1 MEVLIVL
8 LFAALIGVAAVLAS
22 IAIWAPRATFVRT
35 AAVVATAFFVPLAYL
50 AMNELLSKP
59 KPMTQEWADRN
70 VAEATLLGVSLEE
83 GKAIYLW
90 LRLDGALAP
99 RYYVLPWQT
108 NVAERLQ
115 KLVEEAIEKGATVRI
130 MNPFTRKSFQD
141 LGQLNME
148 IVPPPALPRKRLPD
162 VPQIFNPRE
171 RSI

>member
-1 MEVLIVL
+1 MEVLIIL
-8 LFAALIGVAAVLAS
+8 LFAALIGVAALLAS
-22 IAIWAPRATFVRT
+22 IAIWAPRATFVRS
-35 AAVVATAFFVPLAYL
+35 AAVVATAMFIPLTYL
-50 AMNELLSKP
+50 GMNELLSKP
-59 KPMTQEWADRN
+59 KPMAQEWADKN
-70 VAEATLLGVSLEE
+70 VAEATVLGVSLDE

-99 RYYVLPWQT
+99 RYYELPWQA

-115 KLVEEAIEKGATVRI
+115 KLVEEAIEKGATIRI
-130 MNPFTRKSFQD
+130 TNPFTRQSLQD

-148 IVPPPALPRKRLPD
+148 IVPPPPLPRKRLPD

>member
-1 MEVLIVL
+1 MEVLIIL
-8 LFAALIGVAAVLAS
+8 LFAALIGVAALLAS

-35 AAVVATAFFVPLAYL
+35 AAVIATAMFVPLTYL
-50 AMNELLSKP
+50 GMNELLSKP
-59 KPMTQEWADRN
+59 KPMAQEWANKN
-70 VAEATLLGVSLEE
+70 VAEATVLGVSLDE

-90 LRLDGALAP
+90 LRLDGALVP
-99 RYYVLPWQT
+99 RYYMLPWQP

-115 KLVEEAIEKGATVRI
+115 KMVEEAIEKGATIRI
-130 MNPFTRKSFQD
+130 MNPFTHKSFQD

-148 IVPPPALPRKRLPD
+148 IVPPPPLPHKRLPD